1 MFLNNTHILYYV
13 LFSILGLISGQIVAW
28 CIKRMPEHKPLL
40 SKEFF
45 KEFKP
50 NYILMIIT
58 AIIYLVLLYM
68 YGIKSQFLNNLQLLK
83 YTILTPMLIIALV
96 VDYKYQIIPNRL
108 NMTIFE
114 VGLVFAFI
122 SGLFSMNLLTDALL
136 GMLFGG
142 GVFLIITLI
151 GGLIAGKEAMGFG
164 DVKFMGALGLYFG
177 LTNIITITLMAFL
190 LAAIISIFLLATKIK
205 KTSEY
210 IPFGPFIVIACFIS
224 MIIPFNLIFLVLAK
238 IFTLGTYNNVEQNI
252 IN

>member
-1 MFLNNTHILYYV
+1 MFLNNVHILYYV
-13 LFSILGLISGQIVAW
+13 LFTILGLISGQIASW
-28 CIKRMPEHKPLL
+28 CIKRMPEHKPVI
-40 SKEFF
+40 SKDFF

-50 NYILMIIT
+50 DYISMIIT

-68 YGIKSQFLNNLQLLK
+68 YGIKLQFLNNIELIK
-83 YTILTPMLIIALV
+83 FTILTPMLIVALV

-114 VGLVFAFI
+114 IGLVFAFV
-122 SGLFSMNLLTDALL
+122 SGLFSMNLLTKALL

-190 LAAIISIFLLATKIK
+190 FAAVISVFLLATKIK
-205 KTSEY
+205 KKSEY
-210 IPFGPFIVIACFIS
+210 IPFGPFIVIASFIS
-224 MIIPFNLIFLVLAK
+224 IIVPFNVIFIVLAK
-238 IFTLGTYNNVEQNI
+238 IFTLGMY
-252 IN
+252 

>member
-13 LFSILGLISGQIVAW
+13 LFTILGLISGQITSW
-28 CIKRMPEHKPLL
+28 CIKRMPEHKKVL
-40 SKEFF
+40 SKDFF

-50 NYILMIIT
+50 DYVLMIIT

-68 YGIKSQFLNNLQLLK
+68 YGIKAQFLNNIEIIK
-83 YTILTPMLIIALV
+83 FTILTPMLIIALV

-114 VGLVFAFI
+114 IGLIFAFI
-122 SGLFSMNLLTDALL
+122 SGLFSMNLITNALL

-190 LAAIISIFLLATKIK
+190 LAAVISIFLLVTKIK

-224 MIIPFNLIFLVLAK
+224 MIVPFNVIFIVLAK
-238 IFTLGTYNNVEQNI
+238 IFTLGMY
-252 IN
+252 